1 MAEVTKEDEAL
12 VDELCEMH
20 NAGHA
25 YNEYM
30 VHDLNY
36 AERCQRI
43 AAYREQCEQA
53 ARDEVVKRVRSAA
66 CKDCKA
72 GVKLDSGWRGGS
84 WFHVGNVP
92 GYKVWRCPIDPKIHE
107 ALDPDGRLA
116 GGAK

>member
-1 MAEVTKEDEAL
+1 MAEVTKEDR
-12 VDELCEMH
+12 ELWRKWWRSDSETGI
-20 NAGHA
+20 A
-25 YNEYM
+25 
-30 VHDLNY
+30 D
-36 AERCQRI
+36 I
-43 AAYREQCEQA
+43 AAYREQCERA